1 VLKAKRHRL
10 GIKQGH
16 EVLFYKIRHE
26 LEQIRNL
33 WLMKLQMP

>member
-1 VLKAKRHRL
+1 M

-26 LEQIRNL
+26 LERFSNL
-33 WLMKLQMP
+33 WLMKLQMA